1 MVGRSLPGVQFLA
14 DRRDTAGRAGVA
26 RASPC
31 DGDRVS
37 RCLFWRATLDLRE
50 TMHYSA
56 CMPIPRVRLASA
68 LACAGLWLAFACA
81 APMGAAEGREPEWP
95 AVAKKW
101 FDRAEASFNAL
112 DIGDAEVSIKNALE
126 LEPNRPSVKRLA
138 ASIALSQMRY
148 DEAVSLLQG
157 ETSAEAKGL
166 RARALWYSGQLGR
179 AAEELDRLLEDPE
192 VKDPWAQG
200 VVQLARSGEG
210 REPFRVTG
218 ALLAVVDMPRVPV
231 PTLIVPLELNGE
243 PVLAMV
249 ATGTPEVEIDS
260 TQQKPSW
267 VSLRFGRRLEVK
279 DVPALSRDLTG
290 LSRRVGA
297 PIKLLLGANLLRRL
311 NVTFDFYASQFVVRA
326 FAPPPPPEATALEL
340 SYIKGG
346 GMVTRARLGTEPSAP
361 TASFLVDTSVVFP
374 LAMSDS
380 GWQKAGVDPK
390 GFESVSGE
398 ANLKQG
404 VVPRLEL
411 GAFDLPRVPAVYGLP
426 LGELERGGGIHLDGV
441 IGSALVAEFRVS
453 LVDQGRTM
461 WLEEMPVAS
470 TGRRPEGD
478 EEPPGEPPAP
488 SGAPASA
495 PPAAPPAKPA
505 APAAKPAGSVAPAA
519 PRAPA
524 KPPAPAAPAAP
535 AQQPAPAAG
544 ARP

>member
-1 MVGRSLPGVQFLA
+1 MS
-14 DRRDTAGRAGVA
+14 
-26 RASPC
+26 
-31 DGDRVS
+31 
-37 RCLFWRATLDLRE
+37 
-50 TMHYSA
+50 
-56 CMPIPRVRLASA
+56 IPRVRLASA
-68 LACAGLWLAFACA
+68 LACAGLYLTLACS
-81 APMGAAEGREPEWP
+81 PSVGGGQGQEPEWP

-101 FDRAEASFNAL
+101 FDRAGASFNAL
-112 DIGDAEVSIKNALE
+112 DIGDAEVSVKNALE
-126 LEPNRPSVKRLA
+126 LEPNRPSVKLLA

-157 ETSAEAKGL
+157 ETSADARGL
-166 RARALWYSGQLGR
+166 RARAYWYSGQLAR
-179 AAEELDRLLEDPE
+179 ASEELDRLLEDPE

-200 VVQLARSGEG
+200 VVQLARTGEG

-249 ATGTPEVEIDS
+249 ATGAPEVEIDS
-260 TQQKPSW
+260 TQQKASW

-279 DVPALSRDLTG
+279 DVPALSRDLSG

-297 PIKLLLGANLLRRL
+297 PIKMLLGVNLLRRL

-346 GMVTRARLGTEPSAP
+346 GMVTRARLGNEPSAP
-361 TASFLVDTSVVFP
+361 GAAFLVDTGVVFP

-404 VVPRLEL
+404 VVPRFEL
-411 GAFDLPRVPAVYGLP
+411 GGFDLPRVPAVYGLP
-426 LGELERGGGIHLDGV
+426 LGDLERGGGIHLDGV
-441 IGSALVAEFRVS
+441 IGSALVAEFRAS
-453 LVDQGRTM
+453 LVDQGRTL

-470 TGRRPEGD
+470 RGPSPDEVEGD
-478 EEPPGEPPAP
+478 VGQLVAPGTPGPNAP
-488 SGAPASA
+488 
-495 PPAAPPAKPA
+495 
-505 APAAKPAGSVAPAA
+505 APAA
-519 PRAPA
+519 PRKPAAPGAKPAPAAAPPAPAAPPPGAA
-524 KPPAPAAPAAP
+524 KPPAPAASAKE
-535 AQQPAPAAG
+535 PAPAAG
-544 ARP
+544 GARP

>member
-1 MVGRSLPGVQFLA
+1 
-14 DRRDTAGRAGVA
+14 
-26 RASPC
+26 
-31 DGDRVS
+31 
-37 RCLFWRATLDLRE
+37 
-50 TMHYSA
+50 MHYSA
-56 CMPIPRVRLASA
+56 SMLIPRGRLASA
-68 LACAGLWLAFACA
+68 LACAGVWLALACS
-81 APMGAAEGREPEWP
+81 GATGGAGGHEPEWP

-101 FDRAEASFNAL
+101 FDRAAASFNSL

-126 LEPNRPSVKRLA
+126 LEPNRPSVKLLA
-138 ASIALSQMRY
+138 ANIALSQMRY
-148 DEAVSLLQG
+148 DEAVTLLQG
-157 ETSAEAKGL
+157 VSTAEARGL
-166 RARALWYSGQLGR
+166 RARAYWYSGQLSL
-179 AAEELDRLLEDPE
+179 AAEEIDKLLDDPE

-231 PTLIVPLELNGE
+231 PTLIVPLELNGD
-243 PVLAMV
+243 PVLAMI

-279 DVPALSRDLTG
+279 DVPALSRDLSS

-346 GMVTRARLGTEPSAP
+346 GMVTRAKLGDEPSSP
-361 TASFLVDTSVVFP
+361 TGAFLVDTSVVFP

-390 GFESVSGE
+390 GFEAVAGE

-404 VVPRLEL
+404 VVPRFEL
-411 GAFDLPRVPAVYGLP
+411 GAFNLPRVPAVYGLP
-426 LGELERGGGIHLDGV
+426 LGDLERGGGIHLDGV
-441 IGSALVAEFRVS
+441 IGSALVAEFRAS

-461 WLEEMPVAS
+461 WLEEMPS
-470 TGRRPEGD
+470 PSLGPSPEGREGAPLD
-478 EEPPGEPPAP
+478 PAEPSRGPGDAPSSSPSSGPAHAPAP
-488 SGAPASA
+488 QA
-495 PPAAPPAKPA
+495 PAKPA
-505 APAAKPAGSVAPAA
+505 APAAKPPPPAA
-519 PRAPA
+519 PQSLPTTPV
-524 KPPAPAAPAAP
+524 KPPSPAASAP
-535 AQQPAPAAG
+535 AG
-544 ARP
+544 AR

>member
-1 MVGRSLPGVQFLA
+1 
-14 DRRDTAGRAGVA
+14 
-26 RASPC
+26 
-31 DGDRVS
+31 
-37 RCLFWRATLDLRE
+37 
-50 TMHYSA
+50 
-56 CMPIPRVRLASA
+56 
-68 LACAGLWLAFACA
+68 
-81 APMGAAEGREPEWP
+81 
-95 AVAKKW
+95 
-101 FDRAEASFNAL
+101 
-112 DIGDAEVSIKNALE
+112 
-126 LEPNRPSVKRLA
+126 
-138 ASIALSQMRY
+138 
-148 DEAVSLLQG
+148 
-157 ETSAEAKGL
+157 
-166 RARALWYSGQLGR
+166 
-179 AAEELDRLLEDPE
+179 
-192 VKDPWAQG
+192 
-200 VVQLARSGEG
+200 VQLARSGEG

-249 ATGTPEVEIDS
+249 ATGTAEVEIDS
-260 TQQKPSW
+260 TQQKPAW

-279 DVPALSRDLTG
+279 DVPALSRDLSG

-346 GMVTRARLGTEPSAP
+346 GMVTRARLGAEPSAP

-411 GAFDLPRVPAVYGLP
+411 GSFNLPRVPAVYGLP

-441 IGSALVAEFRVS
+441 IGSALVAEFRAS

-461 WLEEMPVAS
+461 WLEEMPGPS
-470 TGRRPEGD
+470 MGPGPEGAD
-478 EEPPGEPPAP
+478 EPRQPAAP
-488 SGAPASA
+488 SGGPASTPPAAPSSVKPTAPAA
-495 PPAAPPAKPA
+495 KPPTPAVPAAPPAATKPA
-505 APAAKPAGSVAPAA
+505 APAAPPKE
-519 PRAPA
+519 
-524 KPPAPAAPAAP
+524 PAPAS
-535 AQQPAPAAG
+535 G

>member
-1 MVGRSLPGVQFLA
+1 
-14 DRRDTAGRAGVA
+14 VA
-26 RASPC
+26 
-31 DGDRVS
+31 
-37 RCLFWRATLDLRE
+37 LFYSGALDLRE

-56 CMPIPRVRLASA
+56 SMSIPRVRLALA
-68 LACAGLWLAFACA
+68 LACAGVWLALGCT
-81 APMGAAEGREPEWP
+81 APMGAEGREPEWP

-112 DIGDAEVSIKNALE
+112 DIGDAEVSIANALE
-126 LEPNRPSVKRLA
+126 LEPNRPRVKLLA

-148 DEAVSLLQG
+148 DEAVSRLAG
-157 ETSAEAKGL
+157 ETSAEAAGL
-166 RARALWYSGQLGR
+166 RARAYWYSGQLAR
-179 AAEELDRLLEDPE
+179 AAEELDKLLDDPE

-260 TQQKPSW
+260 TQQKASW

-279 DVPALSRDLTG
+279 DVPALSRDLSG

-297 PIKLLLGANLLRRL
+297 PIKLLLGVNLLRRL

-326 FAPPPPPEATALEL
+326 FAPPPPPDATALEL

-346 GMVTRARLGTEPSAP
+346 GMVTRARLGNEPSSP
-361 TASFLVDTSVVFP
+361 SGSFLVDTGVVFP

-426 LGELERGGGIHLDGV
+426 LGDLERGGGIHLDGV
-441 IGSALVAEFRVS
+441 IGSALVAEFRAS
-453 LVDQGRTM
+453 LVDQGRTL
-461 WLEEMPVAS
+461 WLEEMPSPALGPSPAGV
-470 TGRRPEGD
+470 
-478 EEPPGEPPAP
+478 GEPLDPTTPSGGKPAP
-488 SGAPASA
+488 A
-495 PPAAPPAKPA
+495 
-505 APAAKPAGSVAPAA
+505 
-519 PRAPA
+519 A
-524 KPPAPAAPAAP
+524 KPPAPAGSAPAKP
-535 AQQPAPAAG
+535 QPSPSPQPLPSQPLPSQPPPAASAKPPASAPG

>member
-1 MVGRSLPGVQFLA
+1 
-14 DRRDTAGRAGVA
+14 
-26 RASPC
+26 
-31 DGDRVS
+31 
-37 RCLFWRATLDLRE
+37 
-50 TMHYSA
+50 MHYSA
-56 CMPIPRVRLASA
+56 SMPIPRVRLASA
-68 LACAGLWLAFACA
+68 LACAGMWLALACA
-81 APMGAAEGREPEWP
+81 APTGGPEGREPEWP

-148 DEAVSLLQG
+148 DEAASLLQG
-157 ETSAEAKGL
+157 ETSPEARGL
-166 RARALWYSGQLGR
+166 RARAYWYSGQLGR
-179 AAEELDRLLEDPE
+179 AAEELERLLDDPE
-192 VKDPWAQG
+192 FKDPWAQG

-243 PVLAMV
+243 PVLAMI

-279 DVPALSRDLTG
+279 DVPALSRDLSG

-346 GMVTRARLGTEPSAP
+346 GMVTRARLGTEPSSP
-361 TASFLVDTSVVFP
+361 TAAFLVDTSVVFP

-404 VVPRLEL
+404 VVPRLGL

-461 WLEEMPVAS
+461 WLEEMPMPS
-470 TGRRPEGD
+470 LGPGPEGAGAPR
-478 EEPPGEPPAP
+478 EPAAP
-488 SGAPASA
+488 SGGPASA
-495 PPAAPPAKPA
+495 PPGAKPA
-505 APAAKPAGSVAPAA
+505 APAAKPAAPAA
-519 PRAPA
+519 KPAKPAAPATPAAPPAAPA
-524 KPPAPAAPAAP
+524 KPPAPAPPAT
-535 AQQPAPAAG
+535 QPAPASG

>member
-1 MVGRSLPGVQFLA
+1 
-14 DRRDTAGRAGVA
+14 
-26 RASPC
+26 
-31 DGDRVS
+31 
-37 RCLFWRATLDLRE
+37 
-50 TMHYSA
+50 MHYSA
-56 CMPIPRVRLASA
+56 SMSIPRVRLASA
-68 LACAGLWLAFACA
+68 LACAGVWLALACA
-81 APMGAAEGREPEWP
+81 AATGGPDGREPEWP
-95 AVAKKW
+95 EVAKKW
-101 FDRAEASFNAL
+101 FDRAEASFNSL
-112 DIGDAEVSIKNALE
+112 DIGDAELSVKNALE

-138 ASIALSQMRY
+138 ASIALSQLRY
-148 DEAVSLLQG
+148 DEAVSLLTG
-157 ETSAEAKGL
+157 EPSAEAGGL
-166 RARALWYSGQLGR
+166 RARAYWYSGQLGR
-179 AAEELDRLLEDPE
+179 AAEELDKLLDNPE

-231 PTLIVPLELNGE
+231 PTLIVPIELNGE

-249 ATGTPEVEIDS
+249 ATGTAEVELDS

-279 DVPALSRDLTG
+279 DVPALSRDLSG

-311 NVTFDFYASQFVVRA
+311 NVTFDFYASQLVVRA

-346 GMVTRARLGTEPSAP
+346 GMVTRARLGAEPSAP
-361 TASFLVDTSVVFP
+361 TAAFLIDTSVVFP

-411 GAFDLPRVPAVYGLP
+411 GGFDLPRVPAVYGLP
-426 LGELERGGGIHLDGV
+426 LGDLERGGGIHLDGV
-441 IGSALVAEFRVS
+441 IGSALVAEFRAT
-453 LVDQGRTM
+453 LVDQGRTL
-461 WLEEMPVAS
+461 WLEEMPVSSVAS
-470 TGRRPEGD
+470 APEGSD
-478 EEPPGEPPAP
+478 E
-488 SGAPASA
+488 GAR
-495 PPAAPPAKPA
+495 PPAAPSGSPATPTPA
-505 APAAKPAGSVAPAA
+505 PT
-519 PRAPA
+519 APA
-524 KPPAPAAPAAP
+524 KPPAPAAKPPAPAAKPPAPAAPSPAPAAAAKPAAP
-535 AQQPAPAAG
+535 ANPPAPSAKPPAPASG